1 MVKPA
6 RQDSAALRV
15 TELFCE
21 RLQHKRTAE
30 EHLACAYCSG
40 DEAAVQSGRREL
52 FCEFVRGRDPTHFGF
67 PDGSERLLH
76 G

>member
-6 RQDSAALRV
+6 NLDREALRV

-21 RLQHKRTAE
+21 RLQHKRTRE
-30 EHLACAYCSG
+30 EHLACRYCSG
-40 DEAAVQSGRREL
+40 DDAAVGSGRREL

-67 PDGSERLLH
+67 PEEGERHLH

>member
-6 RQDSAALRV
+6 KLDGNSVRV

-21 RLQHKRTAE
+21 RLQHKRTRA
-30 EHLACAYCSG
+30 EHLACPYCSG
-40 DEAAVQSGRREL
+40 DEVAVESGRRER

-67 PDGSERLLH
+67 PEEVERHLH